1 MIMKKFMKIA
11 AVAAAVLAMLVSCE
25 EKEKT
30 PLTVEGK
37 QWIVTFE
44 DFTDGD
50 IPGVIDLGYTEAG
63 KISFGVQREG
73 VWEETGYMDMAMPY
87 TIEKL
92 TETSGVISYTYT
104 MNDME
109 FTEKI
114 PYSELTETTV
124 KFSEWVEDPMETSLF
139 WYKYDETATVSTSA
153 IIIKL
158 IGE

>member
-1 MIMKKFMKIA
+1 MKKMMKFA
-11 AVAAAVLAMLVSCE
+11 AMAVALFAFFACE
-25 EKEKT
+25 EKEDA
-30 PLTVEGK
+30 PLTIDGK
-37 QWIVTFE
+37 QWIVVFE
-44 DFTDGD
+44 DFVDGD
-50 IPGVIDLGYTEAG
+50 IPGVIDLGYTEPG

-73 VWEETGYMDMAMPY
+73 VWEETGYMEMSMPY
-87 TIEKL
+87 TIEKI

-139 WYKYDETATVSTSA
+139 WYKYDATANVSTEK
-153 IIIKL
+153 IVINL
-158 IGE
+158 L

>member
-1 MIMKKFMKIA
+1 MVMKKFMMIA
-11 AVAAAVLAMLVSCE
+11 AVAAAALAMLVSCE

-37 QWIVTFE
+37 QWVVVFE
-44 DFTDGD
+44 DDSED
-50 IPGVIDLGYTEAG
+50 IPGVIDLGYTKPG
-63 KISFGVQREG
+63 KINFGVKRDG
-73 VWEETGYMDMAMPY
+73 VWVETGYMELDMPY

-104 MNDME
+104 MYDVE

-124 KFSEWVEDPMETSLF
+124 KLGEWEEDPMEASLF
-139 WYKYDETATVSTSA
+139 WYKRDDKATVSAEKIT
-153 IIIKL
+153 IEL
-158 IGE
+158 I

>member
-50 IPGVIDLGYTEAG
+50 LPGVIDLGYTEAERSALAYRERVFG
-63 KISFGVQREG
+63 KRQVTWI
-73 VWEETGYMDMAMPY
+73 WPC
-87 TIEKL
+87 
-92 TETSGVISYTYT
+92 
-104 MNDME
+104 
-109 FTEKI
+109 
-114 PYSELTETTV
+114 
-124 KFSEWVEDPMETSLF
+124 
-139 WYKYDETATVSTSA
+139 
-153 IIIKL
+153 L
-158 IGE
+158 ILLRNLLRLQV